1 MRMSGLFRQRHMMLF
16 LFFFFWVPTAV
27 NADVSV
33 TLKLDR
39 SEATLADTV
48 GMVVSVTGT
57 QQTSGPP
64 TLQGVELFHV
74 TSGGTSSR
82 VEVINGKVNAS
93 LDYTYTLQTKH
104 TGAFKVGPAQVTV
117 EGKTYTSNTV
127 RLLVTKPSQTGGTD
141 RGPLFLTAELSK
153 KNVVVEEQT
162 VYILKLHRRVNV
174 REISLTL
181 PEMEYLTFTQ
191 LGNPRK
197 YRSVHK
203 GRPYEVLEVCYA
215 LVPSKEGV
223 YALEPARMNMT
234 LLQSGDR
241 SPFGGLFN
249 DPFFSF
255 DRGKPVGVA
264 SESLELAVSP
274 LPEAGRP
281 VGFSGLVGQFGMAST
296 LQPPEVK
303 AGESSTLTVRVK
315 GRGNVN
321 LVPDMNLPAL
331 DRIKVYAD
339 QPVLDVQPDDKGIAG
354 EKTMKWALV
363 PEKEGRMEIPPLV
376 LTFFDTDTRTYRTLK
391 TPPHELWVL
400 PGEGTTDKA
409 EEDEEKGMV
418 SGTEKE
424 EVAQI
429 GRDIL
434 PVHTAM
440 KDFLKPTRL
449 RPQGWAF
456 RAMLLIPCLVYLGAF
471 GLQRL
476 RRQAFGSRTESKAK
490 RAAKDFRKKC
500 RLEDL
505 SSSDLILFIRD
516 YINDRFGLSVGALTP
531 DEAAEIL
538 ETGGATDDSLEKMR
552 EVMQKLEDAV
562 YTGNGHRPCEDEE
575 EIERLILRLDKEIR

>member
-1 MRMSGLFRQRHMMLF
+1 VRMSVLFRQRHMMLL
-16 LFFFFWVPTAV
+16 LFFFFWVPTAA

-82 VEVINGKVNAS
+82 VEVINGNVNAS
-93 LDYTYTLQTKH
+93 LDYTYTLQTQH
-104 TGAFKVGPAQVTV
+104 TGAFKVGPALVTV
-117 EGKTYTSNTV
+117 AGKTYASNTV
-127 RLLVTKPSQTGGTD
+127 RLLVTKPAQTDGTD
-141 RGPLFLTAELSK
+141 RGPLFLTAELTK
-153 KNVVVEEQT
+153 KNIVVEEQT

-174 REISLTL
+174 RELSLTL
-181 PEMEYLTFTQ
+181 PEMEYLTFTR

-197 YRSVHK
+197 YRSGHN
-203 GRPYEVLEVCYA
+203 GRPYEVLEVRYA

-234 LLQSGDR
+234 LLQSG
-241 SPFGGLFN
+241 GLF
-249 DPFFSF
+249 DDSFFSLG
-255 DRGKPVGVA
+255 RGKPVGVA

-274 LPEAGRP
+274 LPEAGGAA
-281 VGFSGLVGQFGMAST
+281 GFSGLVGQFEMAST

-315 GRGNVN
+315 GRGNIN

-339 QPVLDVQPDDKGIAG
+339 QPLLEVQPDDEGIAG

-363 PEKEGRMEIPPLV
+363 PEKEGRMEIPSLV

-391 TPPHELWVL
+391 TPFHELSVL

-409 EEDEEKGMV
+409 EGDGETGMV

-440 KDFLKPTRL
+440 KDFLKPNRL

-456 RAMLLIPCLVYLGAF
+456 WALLLIPCLVYLGAF

-476 RRQAFGSRTESKAK
+476 RRQAFVARTESRAK

-500 RLEDL
+500 RREDL

-516 YINDRFGLSVGALTP
+516 YINDRFGLSLGALTP

-538 ETGGATDDSLEKMR
+538 ETGGATEDSVEKMR
-552 EVMQKLEDAV
+552 EVLQKLEDAV
-562 YTGNGHRPCEDEE
+562 YTGNGLRPCEDEG
-575 EIERLILRLDKEIR
+575 EIGGLILRLDKEIR